1 MLGLRNLEAMQF
13 VLNYQHEAIKNKLSI
28 GKRLTGDMGMKTR
41 APQSEGSE
49 LSWTKLVGYSIKIFN
64 D

>member
-1 MLGLRNLEAMQF
+1 MLGLRNIKAMQF

-41 APQSEGSE
+41 APQSKGSE
-49 LSWTKLVGYSIKIFN
+49 LS
-64 D
+64 